1 MAIEDEIVNISDLDV
16 GSEILKTDKLIVE
29 TNNGTKLLDFKNFV
43 IGLDNISFYHLIS
56 GRGDN
61 VGQKQFMTV
70 GGFNL
75 LKSDTDLNH
84 KPTYEDLQGGIELSK
99 RNYEAYTT
107 LQSISTLPGQ
117 NQGDIQNILARLG
130 QITAL
135 LETPQTVALKPGAK
149 LRLYKV
155 KSWHTSSNSN
165 QRTDYEWYDSR
176 PADLTVMDDG
186 TDDDIV
192 TIPARL
198 LSETS
203 STVNSVNFKV
213 SVTGNDM
220 EVPSSG
226 NLAFN
231 RTAIDPAVGTL
242 VPDPFKMTYPATGSF
257 STSTI
262 SFDAYIEIIYGGAN
276 LSETI
281 EVYIQ
286 NPAQIS
292 AGLESG
298 NVARKC
304 YPQKIGDSRYVYD
317 FSFVDEVKNNDIIL
331 IKYGG
336 SGYKS
341 RTGYN
346 APKIGR
352 GSSFSGVRMF

>member
-29 TNNGTKLLDFKNFV
+29 TNNGTKLLDFKDFV

-99 RNYEAYTT
+99 RNYEAYTALSDDSGGT
-107 LQSISTLPGQ
+107 ALSALPGQ

-135 LETPQTVALKPGAK
+135 LETPQEVTLKTGAK
-149 LRLYKV
+149 LRLKKISSY
-155 KSWHTSSNSN
+155 TSNGTT
-165 QRTDYEWYDSR
+165 RRKDGEWYDGME
-176 PADLTVMDDG
+176 ADIVVAATG
-186 TDDDIV
+186 TDTDIV
-192 TIPARL
+192 SIPARL

-203 STVNSVNFKV
+203 STVDSVNFKV
-213 SVTGNDM
+213 SVTGSDIAL
-220 EVPSSG
+220 PSSG
-226 NLAFN
+226 TLPFN

-242 VPDPFKMTYPATGSF
+242 VRDPFKMTYPAIGSF

-262 SFDAYIEIIYGGAN
+262 SFDAYIEIIYGGN
-276 LSETI
+276 TTNIPI
-281 EVYIQ
+281 EVYI
-286 NPAQIS
+286 NGIS
-292 AGLESG
+292 A
-298 NVARKC
+298 RKR
-304 YPQKIGDSRYVYD
+304 YPQKISDSKYIYD

-336 SGYKS
+336 SGK
-341 RTGYN
+341 TGYN
-346 APKIGR
+346 APKIGS